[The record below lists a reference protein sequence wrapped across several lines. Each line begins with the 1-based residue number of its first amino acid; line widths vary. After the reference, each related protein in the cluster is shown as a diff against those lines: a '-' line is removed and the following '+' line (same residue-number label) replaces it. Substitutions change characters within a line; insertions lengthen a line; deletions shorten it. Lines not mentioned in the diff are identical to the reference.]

1 MSLILAPVAH
11 DMSDSSPERSPT
23 SESAGRQYSMSS
35 RDTFSIE
42 LPSPH
47 LSLANGNGGPMKS
60 PNHSLKSPN
69 DRRAMSFSHEGILG
83 SAQRARNLSQSSG
96 DRESATAGLQNK
108 KDSDDG
114 INPLK
119 RRSTD
124 AGSDYP
130 RRRATIA
137 VRISNPPWRHR
148 LLTELVV

>member
-1 MSLILAPVAH
+1 VSLILAPVDH

-47 LSLANGNGGPMKS
+47 RSLTNGNGGPLKS
-60 PNHSLKSPN
+60 PNNSLKSPN
-69 DRRAMSFSHEGILG
+69 DRRAMSFSREGILG

-96 DRESATAGLQNK
+96 DQESATAGLQNK

-137 VRISNPPWRHR
+137 VGISISWV
-148 LLTELVV
+148 TAY

>member
-1 MSLILAPVAH
+1 
-11 DMSDSSPERSPT
+11 MSDSSPERSPT

-47 LSLANGNGGPMKS
+47 LSLTNGNGGLLVS
-60 PNHSLKSPN
+60 PNNNSINSSN
-69 DRRAMSFSHEGILG
+69 DHRAMSFSRDGIIG
-83 SAQRARNLSQSSG
+83 SNQRARNLSQSSG
-96 DRESATAGLQNK
+96 DRESTTVGLQNK
-108 KDSDDG
+108 RDGDDG

-137 VRISNPPWRHR
+137 VRNSVSQV
-148 LLTELVV
+148 TAY